1 MLPKVLSENCSVRL
15 YFALYFQV
23 NSFFVNK
30 ILSVT
35 CGRSVVSLVTPVSSI
50 NKTDCHNIT
59 VILMKAVLNTKTEIK
74 NKNIKVKW
82 SSPKVTYSLVHS
94 TKCIYFTTNLF

>member
-1 MLPKVLSENCSVRL
+1 MLPKVLSENCRVRL

-30 ILSVT
+30 SLSMT
-35 CGRSVVSLVTPVSSI
+35 CGSSVVSLGTPVSSI

-59 VILMKAVLNTKTEIK
+59 VILMKAVLNTKTE
-74 NKNIKVKW
+74 NKNIKVK
-82 SSPKVTYSLVHS
+82 
-94 TKCIYFTTNLF
+94 